1 MKTINPYPLR
11 LEEETMEELKI
22 MADAHLRS
30 VNKEI
35 EYIIIEALK
44 EFKKNNNYS
53 EKDKQSI

>member
-11 LEEETMEELKI
+11 LEEKTMEELKI

-53 EKDKQSI
+53 EIDKQSI

>member
-35 EYIIIEALK
+35 EYIIIEALR
-44 EFKKNNNYS
+44 EFKKNNNS